1 MVTVKQTLASI
12 VALRREGVISEE
24 EERRLVRYALQDL
37 STPAGLVQ
45 NQANLAQSDPVT
57 TEQQSASVVIGVR
70 GRQRRYAGRGEYG
83 WVNQERAE
91 DVNLVTLLELGGNV
105 SRPQR

>member
-12 VALRREGVISEE
+12 VALRREGLINEE

-37 STPAGLVQ
+37 PAPSGLVQ
-45 NQANLAQSDPVT
+45 NQVNSTQADPAATV
-57 TEQQSASVVIGVR
+57 QQSVSTVNRVK
-70 GRQRRYAGRGEYG
+70 GRQRRYSGRGQYG
-83 WVNQERAE
+83 WVNLERAE

-105 SRPQR
+105 SRP

>member
-12 VALRREGVISEE
+12 VALRREGLINEE

-37 STPAGLVQ
+37 PAPSGLVQ
-45 NQANLAQSDPVT
+45 NQVNSTQSDPTATV
-57 TEQQSASVVIGVR
+57 QQSVSTVSRVK
-70 GRQRRYAGRGEYG
+70 GRQRRYAGRGRYG
-83 WVNQERAE
+83 WVNLERAE

-105 SRPQR
+105 SRP